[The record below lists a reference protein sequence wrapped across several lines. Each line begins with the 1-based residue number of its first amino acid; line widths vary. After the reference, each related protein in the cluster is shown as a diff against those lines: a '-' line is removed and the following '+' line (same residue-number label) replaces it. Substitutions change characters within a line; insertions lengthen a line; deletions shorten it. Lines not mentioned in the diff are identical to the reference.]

1 MIVLFSLAGRYRK
14 PYLKF
19 PNTIQTFIQGVIT
32 NVPST
37 LPHTLNLT
45 IPVSYFINIDNK
57 QCAEVQV
64 HVGQFSRH
72 GRSNML

>member
-1 MIVLFSLAGRYRK
+1 MIVLFSLAEPYK
-14 PYLKF
+14 KAYLKF

-45 IPVSYFINIDNK
+45 SPVSCCINIDNK

-64 HVGQFSRH
+64 HTRQFSGH
-72 GRSNML
+72 GGSNMF